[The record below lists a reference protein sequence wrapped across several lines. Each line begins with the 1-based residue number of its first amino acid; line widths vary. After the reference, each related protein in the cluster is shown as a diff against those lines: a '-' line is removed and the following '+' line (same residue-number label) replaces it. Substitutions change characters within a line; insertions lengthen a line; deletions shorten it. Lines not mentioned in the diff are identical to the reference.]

1 MDIREK
7 ISSVFEKIDGNNRY
21 YVLVGFMVL
30 FFLLDYFVLMSPQ
43 LSALGKI
50 NPEIRA
56 VSDKIKKVKA
66 DTKRLGTYQNDLEKL
81 SEKFKEANLKVKSR
95 DEVPIILEYIANI
108 AGDTGIK
115 IDQIMPDSLDQELL
129 TEAGQRKYYDLPIY
143 LEARS
148 GYHSLGRFLNK
159 LSQGDIS
166 LRIGAF
172 TIVATNDTRYHL
184 VKLTFRATVYEEVV
198 P

>member
-7 ISSVFEKIDGNNRY
+7 ISSIFEKIDGNNRY
-21 YVLVGFMVL
+21 YVLVGFMAL

-50 NPEIRA
+50 NPEITA
-56 VSDKIKKVKA
+56 ISDNIKRVKA
-66 DTKRLGTYQNDLEKL
+66 DMKKLDTYQSDLEEMSK
-81 SEKFKEANLKVKSR
+81 KFEEANLKVKSR
-95 DEVPIILEYIANI
+95 DEVPIILEHIANI
-108 AGDTGIK
+108 AGETGVK
-115 IDQIMPDSLDQELL
+115 IDQITPDSLDQELL
-129 TEAGQRKYYDLPIY
+129 TENDQRKYYDLPIY
-143 LEARS
+143 IEARS

-159 LSQGDIS
+159 LSQSGIS

-172 TIVATNDTRYHL
+172 TITATSDTRYHL
-184 VKLTFRATVYEEVV
+184 VKLTFRATVYEEVA